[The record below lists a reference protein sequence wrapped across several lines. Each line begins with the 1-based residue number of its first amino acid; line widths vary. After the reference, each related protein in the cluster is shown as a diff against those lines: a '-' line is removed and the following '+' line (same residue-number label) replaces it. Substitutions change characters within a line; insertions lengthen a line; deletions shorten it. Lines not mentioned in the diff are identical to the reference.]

1 MENNTNNT
9 EIPTAITRDHVE
21 VIDLHT
27 FACNGDETLLGLR
40 DAEDRE
46 FVIHFSTHELL
57 KTISTNQIEY
67 MKKQLT
73 NYIKGL

>member
-57 KTISTNQIEY
+57 KTLDGKTIEY
-67 MKKQLT
+67 MKEQLT
-73 NYIKGL
+73 KYIKGL